1 MHEDGKNEVID
12 TYQAYLRAF
21 RANDLGALDL
31 LVQYPLVYI
40 GNGTVEMVDTYP
52 IKPAEMIASK
62 QWHSTVEAEFEVM
75 GLSPTKAHVVLPGAR
90 RLRADGSLIETVSA
104 FLRLHENRC
113 RLEDVRLLGRHRAC
127 MKAPR
132 LVVRAFGR

>member
-31 LVQYPLVYI
+31 LVQYPLAYI
-40 GNGTVEMVDTYP
+40 CSGTVEMVDTYP
-52 IKPAEMIASK
+52 IKPAEMIAGK
-62 QWHSTVEAEFEVM
+62 QWHSTVDAEFEVM
-75 GLSPTKAHVVLPGAR
+75 GLSPTKAHVVLPGAH

-104 FLRLHENRC
+104 FYAFTKTDAGWKMFAFS
-113 RLEDVRLLGRHRAC
+113 DVIVPA
-127 MKAPR
+127 
-132 LVVRAFGR
+132 